1 MLNLQDRK
9 WHEFQIQTI
18 FIVSK
23 PIARSKDE
31 YLNGD
36 TPFVASG
43 SMNNGVVKF
52 CKPRRDEAIDRA
64 GCITVS
70 PVDGSAFYQPI
81 DFLGRG
87 GAGSSILMLR
97 SNLMNNYNGRFIARM
112 VSQTCSKYT
121 YGHMGNIK
129 SIERERIMLPINS
142 CGKPDW
148 QFMEEY
154 IKERETALIKRLRSF
169 LNQRIAERERE
180 RERERENN
188 WYFYYYSKMD
198 SSKTGIHR
206 ESRKRQRYLC
216 GRKSNRKY
224 TIYHCW

>member
-97 SNLMNNYNGRFIARM
+97 SSLMNNYNGRFIARM

-180 RERERENN
+180 RERERE
-188 WYFYYYSKMD
+188 
-198 SSKTGIHR
+198 
-206 ESRKRQRYLC
+206 
-216 GRKSNRKY
+216 
-224 TIYHCW
+224 